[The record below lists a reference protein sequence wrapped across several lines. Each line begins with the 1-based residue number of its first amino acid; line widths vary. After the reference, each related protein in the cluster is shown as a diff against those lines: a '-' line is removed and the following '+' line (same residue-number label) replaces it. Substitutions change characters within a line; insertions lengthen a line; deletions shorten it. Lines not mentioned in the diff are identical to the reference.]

1 MRLHGVELLEVHL
14 PVVDPIVTAAGG
26 EEVRIVLLVRADLGE
41 TVGWGEC
48 VAFHLPYYSSEYIE
62 AAAEVLHRHLVPALA
77 NAQEPLTPERVPAL
91 LAPVHGH
98 RMAKAAL
105 ECAVLDAWLRA
116 HDRSLAGWLGGT
128 RAAVDCG
135 VSIGFQDT
143 VERLV
148 ETVGG
153 YLDAGYR
160 RIKLKVGPGWDVEP
174 VAAVRAAFG
183 DDIPLQVDA
192 NCAYH
197 PGDPDHAKALTA
209 LDAYGLQLIE
219 QPFGAELLLAHGD
232 LASRIETPICLDE
245 SITSVATLETALAV
259 GACTIVNVKLGR
271 VGGII
276 AARAIHDRCEE
287 AGIPVWCGGMLE
299 SGVGRAANVALASL
313 PNFRL
318 PGDISESRRYFAED
332 ITTPFTMEDGR
343 IAVPTGPG
351 IGVWPDP
358 ELLDRLA
365 VKRTTVAV

>member
-1 MRLHGVELLEVHL
+1 MRLHGAELLEIHL

-41 TVGWGEC
+41 AVGWGEC

-62 AAAEVLHRHLVPALA
+62 AAAEVLRHHLVPRLA
-77 NAQEPLTPERVPAL
+77 AAQEPLTPERIPAL

-105 ECAVLDAWLRA
+105 ECAVLDGWLRA
-116 HDRSLAGWLGGT
+116 EGRSLADWLGGT

-135 VSIGFQDT
+135 VSIGFQES
-143 VERLV
+143 VEQLV
-148 ETVGG
+148 ATVGG

-160 RIKLKVGPGWDVEP
+160 RIKLKVGPGWDLEP

-183 DDIPLQVDA
+183 DEVPLQVDA
-192 NCAYH
+192 NCAY
-197 PGDPDHAKALTA
+197 DPRDAAHLGRLRA
-209 LDAYGLQLIE
+209 LDRHGLQLIE
-219 QPFGAELLLAHGD
+219 QPFGSELLLDHAE
-232 LASRIETPICLDE
+232 LAASVETPICLDE

-259 GACTIVNVKLGR
+259 GACTVVNVKLGR
-271 VGGII
+271 VGGVL

-332 ITTPFTMEDGR
+332 ITTPFTMDDGQ
-343 IAVPTGPG
+343 ITVPTGPG
-351 IGVWPDP
+351 IGVEPDP
-358 ELLDRLA
+358 ERLERLC
-365 VKRTTVAV
+365 VRRTPVEL